1 VEHIHILTDAAP
13 VPHGAY
19 DQAIRVGN
27 MVITSSY
34 MGLHPSHAGII
45 TGGFEAEFRQA
56 MHNIAAVL
64 AAAGCTLRDV
74 VRVNVSL
81 TDLQKYTEM
90 DRLYREY
97 FHPPY
102 PTRRTI
108 GVKELLGGAQVEID
122 VWAIVQED
130 RGHSQ

>member
-1 VEHIHILTDAAP
+1 MEHIHILTDSAP

-19 DQAIRVGN
+19 DQAIRIGD

-34 MGLHPSHAGII
+34 MGLHPNLAGIVS
-45 TGGFEAEFRQA
+45 GGFEAEFRQA
-56 MHNIAAVL
+56 IHNIMEVL
-64 AAAGCTLRDV
+64 AAANCTLRDV

-81 TDLQKYTEM
+81 TDIQKYTEM
-90 DRLYREY
+90 DRVYREY

-108 GVKELLGGAQVEID
+108 GVKELIGGAQVELD
-122 VWAIVQED
+122 VWAIVRD
-130 RGHSQ
+130 RSGGK

>member
-1 VEHIHILTDAAP
+1 MEHIHILTDSAP

-19 DQAIRVGN
+19 DQAIRIGD

-34 MGLHPSHAGII
+34 MGLHPSLAGIVS
-45 TGGFEAEFRQA
+45 GGFEAEFRQA
-56 MHNIAAVL
+56 IHNIMEVL
-64 AAAGCTLRDV
+64 AAANCTLRDV

-81 TDLQKYTEM
+81 TDIQKYTEM
-90 DRLYREY
+90 DRVYREY

-108 GVKELLGGAQVEID
+108 GVKELIGGAQVEID
-122 VWAIVQED
+122 VWAIVRD
-130 RGHSQ
+130 KSGGK

>member
-1 VEHIHILTDAAP
+1 MEHIHILTDAAP
-13 VPHGAY
+13 IPHGAY
-19 DQAIRVGN
+19 DQAIRIGN
-27 MVITSSY
+27 IVITSSY

-45 TGGFEAEFRQA
+45 AGGFEAEFRQA
-56 MHNIAAVL
+56 MHNIATVL

-81 TDLQKYTEM
+81 TDMQKYAEM
-90 DRLYREY
+90 DRIYREY

-102 PTRRTI
+102 PTRRTV

-122 VWAIVQED
+122 AWAIVRD
-130 RGHSQ
+130 DSGYSQ

>member
-1 VEHIHILTDAAP
+1 MEHIHILTDAAP

-19 DQAIRVGN
+19 DQAIRIGN

-45 TGGFEAEFRQA
+45 SGGFEVECRQA
-56 MHNIAAVL
+56 IRNIMEVL

-74 VRVNVSL
+74 VRVNVAL
-81 TDLQKYTEM
+81 TDIQNYSEM
-90 DRLYREY
+90 DRIYREY

-108 GVKELLGGAQVEID
+108 GVKELIGGAQVEID
-122 VWAIVQED
+122 VWAIVRDQA
-130 RGHSQ
+130 GGK